1 MAKYKYEPIKKTLDL
16 DVSNEAQIRAAEINA
31 SAITRRL
38 EGRTPEEQANI
49 LYSAVQDLGNRKTNA
64 IVNVLAQNMRE
75 NGIPQEQIDDIL
87 RQGKEAYEASKEQP
101 KTNITKE
108 VSKAQSPDAE
118 VSVRLDRAEPLSPLT
133 GALTKVNSPELQAT
147 VFVNQ
152 DQSLLKK
159 GVISKPQPGEE
170 GFTYQ
175 RVELSHQFEGDL
187 LTAYIKVNPSG
198 YARDLLSEK
207 SRDEQANILYSAQIE
222 GNDNVIKA
230 LEKHLIKEGIFTE
243 DQISSIAR
251 AANLEKLKIATTIK
265 REEEE
270 IALAERGESP
280 AIKNSEVRDPAELQ
294 LVPFNV
300 DNPERSLVLA
310 SKLEKGKKLTFD
322 EILSKTE
329 VVLSP
334 SDRTLIIEAFHKV
347 GIIDRVPKRGELLSE
362 QIALTVATVVKNNPK
377 LQPFVAEI
385 CDAFVGE
392 ATQDATRRAL
402 NGKFEPLKLQ
412 YQQQNVEIEEEFP
425 STGTRP
431 RSNALTGR
439 DDPRA
444 PKVKEIEAQ
453 DSIILVSTTE
463 KGPSK
468 VTALSSS
475 EVDPITEAIRK
486 EILAEQQKL
495 IKTQIALSDPS
506 VNAMNPQKFREYL
519 TSDKGKEEAAKIF
532 SKPEIQTALNKIEV
546 EGYRK
551 VHTEFSDS
559 FKNVNWTPDQITGA
573 DQPKTK
579 TSEITNENGEV
590 VAKIKETTHD
600 IAPLAVTLDNGD
612 KVNVKSYRTI
622 DFPKK
627 LETGKGP
634 LHLSMAVKDQ
644 NGRNIS
650 EKDAVYFTAH
660 YDEQGKLTE
669 ISSPIPVKFMGKGD
683 DAVGYIERV
692 GPDGKPKVY
701 TLPVTQGKYKEM
713 MREVAKNK
721 GMAVDLSQEVAQE
734 AQDLALTKEKARIFP
749 ALERNE
755 EAVQSKKKTERS
767 EDSIALPEVEAPPLK
782 IVLSTGMTAQEK
794 TAAIDD
800 MLRNVSPET
809 IVATLKDQ
817 VAKGG
822 SEAVGLIV
830 EATKSDRAG
839 DHRDVPKLT
848 TEQFREVYE
857 TGMKAAKA
865 IADVPAPSQS
875 SKIQKQKMEN
885 IHSACN
891 KLTKPANVD
900 LGDHM
905 HAKGLQQR
913 NFELKN
919 LPPRGR

>member
-16 DVSNEAQIRAAEINA
+16 DISNEAQIRAAEINA
-31 SAITRRL
+31 SAITSRL
-38 EGRTPEEQANI
+38 QGKTLEEQANI
-49 LYSAVQDLGNRKTNA
+49 LYSAVQDLGNRKNNA
-64 IVNVLAQNMRE
+64 IIDVLAKNMRD
-75 NGIPQEQIDDIL
+75 NGIPPEEIDDIL
-87 RQGKEAYEASKEQP
+87 RQGKAAYEASKEQP
-101 KTNITKE
+101 RSKIEKGFGKIKTVEESRNQ
-108 VSKAQSPDAE
+108 AAAE
-118 VSVRLDRAEPLSPLT
+118 IRGRLDQVEPLSPLA
-133 GALTKVNSPELQAT
+133 GALTKENSLELQAT
-147 VFVNQ
+147 VVLNQ

-187 LTAYIKVNPSG
+187 LTTYIKVNPLG
-198 YARDLLSEK
+198 YARDLLSGKNTE
-207 SRDEQANILYSAQIE
+207 DQANILYSAQIN
-222 GNDNVIKA
+222 GDKA
-230 LEKHLIKEGIFTE
+230 VVNALVKHLTNERVFSPEQIENIK
-243 DQISSIAR
+243 S
-251 AANLEKLKIATTIK
+251 AANLEISRIK
-265 REEEE
+265 REEE
-270 IALAERGESP
+270 ITVAEREKSPISIGKAPSSEGEVLKKVESRQLGS
-280 AIKNSEVRDPAELQ
+280 SEELVRGRMSDPEVLRVELT
-294 LVPFNV
+294 
-300 DNPERSLVLA
+300 PEELRKQV
-310 SKLEKGKKLTFD
+310 
-322 EILSKTE
+322 
-329 VVLSP
+329 
-334 SDRTLIIEAFHKV
+334 IIA
-347 GIIDRVPKRGELLSE
+347 R
-362 QIALTVATVVKNNPK
+362 
-377 LQPFVAEI
+377 
-385 CDAFVGE
+385 
-392 ATQDATRRAL
+392 
-402 NGKFEPLKLQ
+402 
-412 YQQQNVEIEEEFP
+412 EEEEIVEAVEK
-425 STGTRP
+425 TRP

-444 PKVKEIEAQ
+444 PKVEEIEAQ
-453 DSIILVSTTE
+453 DSIILGSTTE

-468 VTALSSS
+468 VTTLSSS

-486 EILAEQQKL
+486 EILAEQQKV
-495 IKTQIALSDPS
+495 IKAQIALIDDS
-506 VNAMNPQKFREYL
+506 VGRMNPQEFREYL
-519 TSDKGKEEAAKIF
+519 TSDKGKEEAAKVF
-532 SKPEIQTALNKIEV
+532 AKPEIQTALNKIEV
-546 EGYRK
+546 EGYKK
-551 VHTEFSDS
+551 VHTEFSES
-559 FKNVNWTPDQITGA
+559 FKNVNWTPEQITAPG
-573 DQPKTK
+573 QPKTK
-579 TSEITNENGEV
+579 TSEITNENGMV

-612 KVNVKSYRTI
+612 QVNVKSYRTI
-622 DFPKK
+622 DFPTK
-627 LETGKGP
+627 LETGTGP

-734 AQDLALTKEKARIFP
+734 AQDLALTKEKARVSP
-749 ALERNE
+749 ALERDE
-755 EAVQSKKKTERS
+755 EAVQSKKKS
-767 EDSIALPEVEAPPLK
+767 EDLIDLPKVEPLPLQVVDLQGK
-782 IVLSTGMTAQEK
+782 TAQEK
-794 TAAIDD
+794 TTAIDD
-800 MLRNVSPET
+800 MLRGASPDQ

-822 SEAVGLIV
+822 SETVGLIV
-830 EATKSDRAG
+830 EATKDDRVS

-865 IADVPAPSQS
+865 IADVPAPSQN
-875 SKIQKQKMEN
+875 SKVQKQKMEN

-900 LGDHM
+900 LRDHM

-919 LPPRGR
+919 LAALSR

>member
-1 MAKYKYEPIKKTLDL
+1 
-16 DVSNEAQIRAAEINA
+16 
-31 SAITRRL
+31 
-38 EGRTPEEQANI
+38 
-49 LYSAVQDLGNRKTNA
+49 
-64 IVNVLAQNMRE
+64 
-75 NGIPQEQIDDIL
+75 
-87 RQGKEAYEASKEQP
+87 
-101 KTNITKE
+101 
-108 VSKAQSPDAE
+108 
-118 VSVRLDRAEPLSPLT
+118 
-133 GALTKVNSPELQAT
+133 
-147 VFVNQ
+147 
-152 DQSLLKK
+152 
-159 GVISKPQPGEE
+159 
-170 GFTYQ
+170 
-175 RVELSHQFEGDL
+175 VE
-187 LTAYIKVNPSG
+187 
-198 YARDLLSEK
+198 
-207 SRDEQANILYSAQIE
+207 
-222 GNDNVIKA
+222 
-230 LEKHLIKEGIFTE
+230 
-243 DQISSIAR
+243 
-251 AANLEKLKIATTIK
+251 
-265 REEEE
+265 
-270 IALAERGESP
+270 
-280 AIKNSEVRDPAELQ
+280 
-294 LVPFNV
+294 
-300 DNPERSLVLA
+300 
-310 SKLEKGKKLTFD
+310 
-322 EILSKTE
+322 
-329 VVLSP
+329 
-334 SDRTLIIEAFHKV
+334 
-347 GIIDRVPKRGELLSE
+347 
-362 QIALTVATVVKNNPK
+362 TVVKNNPK
-377 LQPFVAEI
+377 LQPFVTEI
-385 CDAFVGE
+385 CDAFVDK
-392 ATQDATRRAL
+392 ATQDATRTAL
-402 NGKFEPLKLQ
+402 NGKFDPLKLQ
-412 YQQQNVEIEEEFP
+412 YQRQKKTEIEEEFP
-425 STGTRP
+425 SPDTRP

-444 PKVKEIEAQ
+444 PKVEEIEAQ
-453 DSIILVSTTE
+453 DSIILGSTTE

-468 VTALSSS
+468 VTTLSSS

-495 IKTQIALSDPS
+495 IQTQIALIDDS
-506 VNAMNPQKFREYL
+506 VGRMNPQEFREYL
-519 TSDKGKEEAAKIF
+519 TSDIGKKEAAKVF
-532 SKPEIQTALNKIEV
+532 AKPEIQTALNKIEV

-551 VHTEFSDS
+551 VHTEFSES
-559 FKNVNWTPDQITGA
+559 FKNVNWTPDQITA
-573 DQPKTK
+573 PDQPKTK

-600 IAPLAVTLDNGD
+600 ITPLAVTLDNGD

-622 DFPKK
+622 DFPTN
-627 LETGKGP
+627 LETATGP

-669 ISSPIPVKFMGKGD
+669 ISSPIPVKFMGND
-683 DAVGYIERV
+683 DNAVGYIERN
-692 GPDGKPKVY
+692 GKVY

-734 AQDLALTKEKARIFP
+734 AQDLALTKEKAKVSP
-749 ALERNE
+749 ALEREE

-782 IVLSTGMTAQEK
+782 IVLSTGMTTQEK

-830 EATKSDRAG
+830 EATKGDRVG

-875 SKIQKQKMEN
+875 SKMQKQKMEN

-905 HAKGLQQR
+905 QAKGLQQR

>member
-1 MAKYKYEPIKKTLDL
+1 
-16 DVSNEAQIRAAEINA
+16 
-31 SAITRRL
+31 
-38 EGRTPEEQANI
+38 
-49 LYSAVQDLGNRKTNA
+49 
-64 IVNVLAQNMRE
+64 
-75 NGIPQEQIDDIL
+75 
-87 RQGKEAYEASKEQP
+87 
-101 KTNITKE
+101 
-108 VSKAQSPDAE
+108 
-118 VSVRLDRAEPLSPLT
+118 
-133 GALTKVNSPELQAT
+133 
-147 VFVNQ
+147 
-152 DQSLLKK
+152 
-159 GVISKPQPGEE
+159 
-170 GFTYQ
+170 
-175 RVELSHQFEGDL
+175 
-187 LTAYIKVNPSG
+187 
-198 YARDLLSEK
+198 
-207 SRDEQANILYSAQIE
+207 
-222 GNDNVIKA
+222 
-230 LEKHLIKEGIFTE
+230 
-243 DQISSIAR
+243 
-251 AANLEKLKIATTIK
+251 
-265 REEEE
+265 
-270 IALAERGESP
+270 
-280 AIKNSEVRDPAELQ
+280 
-294 LVPFNV
+294 
-300 DNPERSLVLA
+300 
-310 SKLEKGKKLTFD
+310 
-322 EILSKTE
+322 
-329 VVLSP
+329 
-334 SDRTLIIEAFHKV
+334 
-347 GIIDRVPKRGELLSE
+347 
-362 QIALTVATVVKNNPK
+362 
-377 LQPFVAEI
+377 
-385 CDAFVGE
+385 
-392 ATQDATRRAL
+392 
-402 NGKFEPLKLQ
+402 
-412 YQQQNVEIEEEFP
+412 
-425 STGTRP
+425 
-431 RSNALTGR
+431 
-439 DDPRA
+439 
-444 PKVKEIEAQ
+444 
-453 DSIILVSTTE
+453 
-463 KGPSK
+463 
-468 VTALSSS
+468 
-475 EVDPITEAIRK
+475 
-486 EILAEQQKL
+486 
-495 IKTQIALSDPS
+495 
-506 VNAMNPQKFREYL
+506 MNPQKFREYL

-734 AQDLALTKEKARIFP
+734 AQDLALTKEKARVSP
-749 ALERNE
+749 ALERDE

-885 IHSACN
+885 IKSHIHSI
-891 KLTKPANVD
+891 
-900 LGDHM
+900 
-905 HAKGLQQR
+905 
-913 NFELKN
+913 
-919 LPPRGR
+919 